1 MGTPTGSR
9 ESPPPPP
16 RPAHLTR
23 HRLLWAIAAPFLGA
37 YTIVQDLNTPLIVQ
51 PQIFCALSLISWGQ
65 VRAPPIARI
74 AADRVVQVR
83 YYGHKHSKLAATTM
97 TLGLAALLG
106 GLEVGIVFGI
116 KSVYHDGAG
125 NARPVQFTGI
135 FAAILIAL
143 ALFPQYYEIWKHGEV
158 IGISITFMVVDLL
171 GGVFSDLSLVFRP
184 GFDVIAATSYSLVV
198 VLDAVVIICA
208 IILNPRANKRRL
220 REAGGEEEAKAAQ
233 PLPETAAPSEIEIAV

>member
-1 MGTPTGSR
+1 MPIFKSWRTKNTDGYSHWL
-9 ESPPPPP
+9 
-16 RPAHLTR
+16 A
-23 HRLLWAIAAPFLGA
+23 LLWAIAAPFLGA

-65 VRAPPIARI
+65 VR
-74 AADRVVQVR
+74 
-83 YYGHKHSKLAATTM
+83 YYGHKHSKLAATAM